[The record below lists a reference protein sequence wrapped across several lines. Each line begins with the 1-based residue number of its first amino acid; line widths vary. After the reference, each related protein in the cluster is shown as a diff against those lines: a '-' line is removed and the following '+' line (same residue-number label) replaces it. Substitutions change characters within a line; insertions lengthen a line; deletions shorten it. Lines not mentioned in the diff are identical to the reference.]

1 MTIKTS
7 AVARP
12 ALVTKAEPVTMP
24 LALTRPG
31 NTAERVTTAARST
44 GNYYGGGTGYYY
56 GGSAYPS
63 YSYYSG
69 GPLPMAV
76 TAHPGVLTRT
86 RTRAAIGTVVTTTTT
101 RTTRQRTAIAGRWLQ
116 LCRDVLADSVT
127 TTA

>member
-44 GNYYGGGTGYYY
+44 GIIMAAAPAITT
-56 GGSAYPS
+56 ADPLTRPTATIQD
-63 YSYYSG
+63 
-69 GPLPMAV
+69 GPLLDGV

-86 RTRAAIGTVVTTTTT
+86 RMRAATRTVVTTTTT
-101 RTTRQRTAIAGRWLQ
+101 RTAIAVDGCSCAATSWPTRL
-116 LCRDVLADSVT
+116 LPRPR
-127 TTA
+127 